1 MSMILNKDMLNRR
14 DILRV
19 GAAGCITLPQMLR
32 AQAENKVKATSVVQ
46 IYLPGGISHQDSWDY
61 KVNGTPEYRGPFAG
75 IKTKTDGLVFG
86 ELLKETAKVSDNL
99 TVIHSMTHGE
109 AAHERGTH
117 NMLTGYKP
125 SPALS
130 YPSFGSVISHELG
143 NRNNLPAYVLV
154 PNQFA
159 PENGT
164 GYLSTKFGPFALGSN
179 PEDPGFAVK
188 DLKTPGN
195 ISESTLERRR
205 NLLGIVDD
213 HFKQRESHVD
223 AIKAMDSFYNDAYA
237 MVSSTQARESFELS
251 KESDAVRDAYGRNAA
266 GQRLLLARRLVEAG
280 VRMVTVTYGSWDH
293 HSNLKGAYE
302 SNMINFDRAFATF
315 INDLKQR
322 GLLDSTLVMVT
333 SEFGRTPKIN
343 TTNGRDH
350 WPRVFSSVLAGG
362 GVKGGYVYGKSDA
375 LASEPDENPV
385 TPQQF
390 AATMFHL
397 IGISPRKKLMTPDLR
412 PVEIVYEGEPI
423 ESILA

>member
-1 MSMILNKDMLNRR
+1 MYNRR

-19 GAAGCITLPQMLR
+19 GAAGCLTLPQLLK
-32 AQAENKVKATSVVQ
+32 AQAQNPVKATSVVQ

-61 KVNGTPEYRGPFAG
+61 KPNGSPEYRGPFG
-75 IKTKTDGLVFG
+75 GVKTKIDGVHFG

-99 TVIHSMTHGE
+99 TVIRSMTHGE

-125 SPALS
+125 SPALT

-143 NRNNLPAYVLV
+143 NRNNLPSYVLV

-164 GYLSTKFGPFALGSN
+164 GYLSTKYGPFALGSN
-179 PEDPGFAVK
+179 PEDPSFAVK
-188 DLKTPGN
+188 DLNTPKD
-195 ISESTLERRR
+195 ISDKQFDRRR
-205 NLLGIVDD
+205 ALLGAVDD
-213 HFKQRESHVD
+213 HFKTRESHVD
-223 AIKAMDSFYNDAYA
+223 AIKAMDSFYYDAYS
-237 MVSSTQARESFELS
+237 MLSSTQASESFELA
-251 KESDAVRDAYGRNAA
+251 KEPAAVRDAYGRNAA
-266 GQRLLLARRLVEAG
+266 GQRLLLARRLVESG

-302 SNMINFDRAFATF
+302 SNMVNFDKAFATF

-343 TTNGRDH
+343 QTNGRDH
-350 WPRVFSSVLAGG
+350 WPRVFSTVLAGG
-362 GVKGGYVYGKSDA
+362 GVKAGYAYGTSDA
-375 LASEPDENPV
+375 LASEPDADPV

-397 IGISPRKKLMTPDLR
+397 IGISPRTKLMTPDLR
-412 PVEIVYEGEPI
+412 PVEVVYEAEPI
-423 ESILA
+423 EQILA

>member
-1 MSMILNKDMLNRR
+1 MYNRR
-14 DILRV
+14 EILRI
-19 GAAGCITLPQMLR
+19 GAAGCVSLPQLLK
-32 AQAENKVKATSVVQ
+32 AQAQTPAKATSVVQ

-61 KVNGTPEYRGPFAG
+61 KVNGSPEYRGPFAPV
-75 IKTKTDGLVFG
+75 KTKIDGVHFG

-99 TVIHSMTHGE
+99 TVIRSMTHGE

-117 NMLTGYKP
+117 NMLTGYRP
-125 SPALS
+125 SPALN

-164 GYLSTKFGPFALGSN
+164 GYLSTKYGPFALGSN
-179 PEDPGFAVK
+179 PEDPGFVVK
-188 DLKTPGN
+188 DLNTPKDV
-195 ISESTLERRR
+195 SDKQLDRRR
-205 NLLGIVDD
+205 ALLGAVDD
-213 HFKQRESHVD
+213 YFKTRESNVD
-223 AIKAMDSFYNDAYA
+223 AVKAMDSFYNDAYS
-237 MVSSTQARESFELS
+237 MLSSTQARESFELS
-251 KESDAVRDAYGRNAA
+251 KEPDVVRDAYGRNAA

-302 SNMINFDRAFATF
+302 SNMINFDKAFATF

-343 TTNGRDH
+343 ATNGRDH
-350 WPRVFSSVLAGG
+350 WPKVFSTVLAGG
-362 GVKGGYVYGKSDA
+362 GVKAGYAYGTSDA
-375 LASEPDENPV
+375 LASEPDSDPV

-397 IGISPRKKLMTPDLR
+397 IGISPRTKLMTPDLR
-412 PVEIVYEGEPI
+412 PVEVVYEAEPI
-423 ESILA
+423 EQILA

>member
-1 MSMILNKDMLNRR
+1 MNRKDF
-14 DILRV
+14 IRV
-19 GAAGCITLPQMLR
+19 GAAGCISLPQLLK
-32 AQAENKVKATSVVQ
+32 AQEQNSAKATSVVQ

-61 KVNGTPEYRGPFAG
+61 KPNGSTEYRGPFNG
-75 IKTKTDGLVFG
+75 IKTKIADVQFG
-86 ELLKETAKVSDNL
+86 ELLKETAKISDNL
-99 TVIHSMTHGE
+99 TVIRSMTHGE

-117 NMLTGYKP
+117 NMLTGYRP
-125 SPALS
+125 STALS

-179 PEDPGFAVK
+179 PEDPSFVVK
-188 DLKTPGN
+188 DLNTPKDIAN
-195 ISESTLERRR
+195 KQLDRRR
-205 NLLGIVDD
+205 ALLGAVDD
-213 HFKQRESHVD
+213 HFKTRESHVD
-223 AIKAMDSFYNDAYA
+223 AIKAMDSFYNDAYS
-237 MVSSTQARESFELS
+237 MISSTQARESFELS
-251 KESDAVRDAYGRNAA
+251 KEPDTIRDAYGRNAA

-302 SNMINFDRAFATF
+302 SNMVNFDRAFATF

-322 GLLDSTLVMVT
+322 GLLESTLVMVT

-343 TTNGRDH
+343 NTNGRDH
-350 WPRVFSSVLAGG
+350 WPKVFSTVLAGG
-362 GVKGGYVYGKSDA
+362 GVKAGYAYGTSDA
-375 LASEPDENPV
+375 LASEPDSDPV

-412 PVEIVYEGEPI
+412 PVEVVYEADPI
-423 ESILA
+423 EKILA

>member
-1 MSMILNKDMLNRR
+1 MIRR
-14 DILRV
+14 DFIRV
-19 GAAGCITLPQMLR
+19 GAAGCLSLPQLLK
-32 AQAENKVKATSVVQ
+32 AQEQNTAKATSVVQ

-61 KVNGTPEYRGPFAG
+61 KLNGSPEYRGPFGG
-75 IKTKTDGLVFG
+75 IKTKIADVHFG
-86 ELLKETAKVSDNL
+86 ELLKETAKISDNL
-99 TVIHSMTHGE
+99 TVIRSMTHGE

-117 NMLTGYKP
+117 NMLTGYRP

-164 GYLSTKFGPFALGSN
+164 GYLSTKYGPFALGSN
-179 PEDPGFAVK
+179 PEDPGFVVK
-188 DLKTPGN
+188 DLNTPKD
-195 ISESTLERRR
+195 ISDKQLDRRR
-205 NLLGIVDD
+205 TLLGAVDD
-213 HFKQRESHVD
+213 YFKTRESNVD
-223 AIKAMDSFYNDAYA
+223 AIKAMDSFYNDAYS
-237 MVSSTQARESFELS
+237 MLSSTQARESFELS
-251 KESDAVRDAYGRNAA
+251 KEPDVVRDAYGRNAA
-266 GQRLLLARRLVEAG
+266 GQRLLLARRLIEAG

-302 SNMINFDRAFATF
+302 SNMVNFDRAFATF
-315 INDLKQR
+315 ISDLKQR

-343 TTNGRDH
+343 NTNGRDH
-350 WPRVFSSVLAGG
+350 WPKVFSTVLAGG
-362 GVKGGYVYGKSDA
+362 GVKAGYAYGTSDA
-375 LASEPDENPV
+375 LASEPDSDPV

-390 AATMFHL
+390 AATMYHL

-412 PVEIVYEGEPI
+412 PVEVVYEADPI
-423 ESILA
+423 EKILA

>member
-1 MSMILNKDMLNRR
+1 MYNRR

-19 GAAGCITLPQMLR
+19 GAAGCLTLPQLLK
-32 AQAENKVKATSVVQ
+32 AQAQNPAKATSVVQ

-61 KVNGTPEYRGPFAG
+61 KPNGSPEYRGPFG
-75 IKTKTDGLVFG
+75 GVKTKIDGVHFG

-99 TVIHSMTHGE
+99 TVIRSMTHGE

-125 SPALS
+125 SPALT

-164 GYLSTKFGPFALGSN
+164 GYLSTKYGPFALGSN
-179 PEDPGFAVK
+179 PEDPSFTVK
-188 DLKTPGN
+188 DLNSPKD
-195 ISESTLERRR
+195 ISDKQFERRR
-205 NLLGIVDD
+205 ALLGAVDE
-213 HFKQRESHVD
+213 HFKTRESNVD

-237 MVSSTQARESFELS
+237 MLSSTQARESFELA
-251 KESDAVRDAYGRNAA
+251 KEPDVVRDAYGRNAA
-266 GQRLLLARRLVEAG
+266 GQRLLLARRLVESG

-302 SNMINFDRAFATF
+302 SNMVNFDKAFATF

-343 TTNGRDH
+343 QTNGRDH
-350 WPRVFSSVLAGG
+350 WPRVFSTVLAGG
-362 GVKGGYVYGKSDA
+362 GVKAGYAYGTSDA
-375 LASEPDENPV
+375 LASEPDADPV

-397 IGISPRKKLMTPDLR
+397 IGISPRTKLMTPDLR
-412 PVEIVYEGEPI
+412 PVEVVYEAEPI
-423 ESILA
+423 EQILA

>member
-1 MSMILNKDMLNRR
+1 MYNRR
-14 DILRV
+14 DILRI
-19 GAAGCITLPQMLR
+19 GAAGCVTLPQLLR
-32 AQAENKVKATSVVQ
+32 AQAQTPARATSIVQ

-61 KVNGTPEYRGPFAG
+61 KVNGSSEYRGPFAPV
-75 IKTKTDGLVFG
+75 KTKIDGVVFG

-99 TVIHSMTHGE
+99 TVIRSMTHGE

-164 GYLSTKFGPFALGSN
+164 GYLSTKYGPFALGSN
-179 PEDPGFAVK
+179 PEDPGFVVK
-188 DLKTPGN
+188 DLNNPKD
-195 ISESTLERRR
+195 ISDKQFDRRR
-205 NLLGIVDD
+205 SLLGVVDD
-213 HFKQRESHVD
+213 HFKTRESNVD
-223 AIKAMDSFYNDAYA
+223 AIKAMDSFYNDAYS
-237 MVSSTQARESFELS
+237 MLSSTQARESFELA
-251 KESDAVRDAYGRNAA
+251 KEPDTVRDAYGRNAA

-293 HSNLKGAYE
+293 HSNLKSAYE
-302 SNMINFDRAFATF
+302 QNMVNFDKAFATF

-343 TTNGRDH
+343 NTNGRDH
-350 WPRVFSSVLAGG
+350 WPRVFSTVLAGG
-362 GVKGGYVYGKSDA
+362 GVKAGYAYGTSDA
-375 LASEPDENPV
+375 LASEPDLDPV

-390 AATMFHL
+390 AATMYHL
-397 IGISPRKKLMTPDLR
+397 IGISPRTKLMTPDLR
-412 PVEIVYEGEPI
+412 PVEVVYEAEPI